1 MNASEICSSLSD
13 SSCALK
19 KSLGLSLKGYS
30 VIFQTFRITH
40 TVRVFQVKCSRY
52 HDAAGAV
59 ALVGD
64 AAHATPPF
72 IGQGCNVALEDAAA
86 LAHLLL
92 AATGVRACDETA
104 ARLVSALPVRTRY
117 SEKIY
122 QNVNAEGNV

>member
-1 MNASEICSSLSD
+1 MRRA
-13 SSCALK
+13 
-19 KSLGLSLKGYS
+19 
-30 VIFQTFRITH
+30 
-40 TVRVFQVKCSRY
+40 QVKCSRY

-92 AATGVRACDETA
+92 RAAGARADDETA
-104 ARLVSALPVRTRY
+104 ARLVSGITVPRFLVFNRY
-117 SEKIY
+117 PSFGPFLSFIISISG
-122 QNVNAEGNV
+122 A